1 MPKFRISKPSAGS
14 AGGGWQKAEHLDHLH
29 VFVGD
34 LAEREVE
41 TSYGDAVAAH
51 VEHVL
56 CIDDLEEWDDQ
67 LVFGAAL
74 VPRLTGDPE
83 AEVIVGRLGQGLAKP
98 GRSAPW
104 TLDDPTDGDLERAEA
119 FLERYVHR
127 LPSGDVV
134 VDHKALADDRPRPEP
149 F

>member
-1 MPKFRISKPSAGS
+1 MSAFKLSKPSAGGS
-14 AGGGWQKAEHLDHLH
+14 GWQKGDHLDHLH
-29 VFVGD
+29 VFLGD
-34 LAEREVE
+34 LAGREVE
-41 TSYGDAVAAH
+41 TSFGDAVAAH
-51 VEHVL
+51 VDHVMCVDCL
-56 CIDDLEEWDDQ
+56 LEWDDQ

-74 VPRLTGDPE
+74 VPRLTGDAE

-104 TLDDPTDGDLERAEA
+104 TLDDPTDADLAEAEA
-119 FLERYVHR
+119 FVDKYVHR

-134 VDHKALADDRPRPEP
+134 VDQRALAADRPQLEQ

>member
-1 MPKFRISKPSAGS
+1 MPTFRISKPSP
-14 AGGGWQKAEHLDHLH
+14 GGTGWQKADHLDHLH
-29 VFVGD
+29 VFLGD
-34 LAEREVE
+34 LTEREVE

-51 VEHVL
+51 VDHVM
-56 CIDDLEEWDDQ
+56 CVQCLEEWDDQ

-74 VPRLTGDPE
+74 VPRLTGDLD

-104 TLDDPTDGDLERAEA
+104 TLDDPTDADLEAAEA
-119 FLERYVHR
+119 FVEKYVHR
-127 LPSGDVV
+127 LPSGAVV
-134 VDHKALADDRPRPEP
+134 IDHQALAADRSGPEP